1 MFMRKNKDLKRLK
14 RSELLEL
21 MLQQQ
26 KEVEELKEE
35 NIRLNKK
42 LAEKKIRISESG
54 NLADVAVKI
63 TKILEET
70 QKVADI
76 YLEGIRF
83 RDEESTRINEELT
96 LERTKSE
103 QKSRI
108 EKFQCKLEK

>member
-1 MFMRKNKDLKRLK
+1 MRKNKDLKRLK